1 MSLGSAGR
9 MPQLMKSAMG
19 WDGETGSTK
28 GIYAISGEVMTLV
41 FILKAMT

>member
-1 MSLGSAGR
+1 
-9 MPQLMKSAMG
+9 MPQVTTSAMG

-28 GIYAISGEVMTLV
+28 GVYAISGEVMTLV

>member
-1 MSLGSAGR
+1 MSLGSAGKI
-9 MPQLMKSAMG
+9 PQVMKSAMG

-28 GIYAISGEVMTLV
+28 GTYAISGEVMTLV